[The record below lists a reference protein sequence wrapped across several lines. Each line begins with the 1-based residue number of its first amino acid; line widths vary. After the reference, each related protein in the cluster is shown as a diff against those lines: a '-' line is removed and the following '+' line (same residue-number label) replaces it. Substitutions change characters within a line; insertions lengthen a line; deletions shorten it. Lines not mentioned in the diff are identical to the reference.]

1 MSLISNERIK
11 LSAAYLNTAAGGLFT
26 AGVVAALV
34 ATVFGVSGR
43 SNLSALTLSGGIA
56 IFFLASIALY
66 GCARIIRGR
75 LQPWPTFRSWPSSSR
90 R

>member
-11 LSAAYLNTAAGGLFT
+11 LSAADLNTAAGGLFT
-26 AGVVAALV
+26 AVAPLV

-43 SNLSALTLSGGIA
+43 SNLSALTLSEGIA
-56 IFFLASIALY
+56 IFFLASIALH